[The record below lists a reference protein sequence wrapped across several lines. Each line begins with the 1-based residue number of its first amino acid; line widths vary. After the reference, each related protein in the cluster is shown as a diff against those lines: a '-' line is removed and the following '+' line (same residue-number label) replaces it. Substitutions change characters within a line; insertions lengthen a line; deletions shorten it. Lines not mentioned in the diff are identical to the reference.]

1 MVIYTCR
8 CRFTKSIPSR
18 NPTWKFDEVCE
29 FVVLYVLPMFIGS
42 SRVLLKHV
50 DHKFD
55 SFSSFSLLTD
65 AVLLVHNSVSDTPM
79 LQLVV
84 RISTPSLS
92 AFFFRSIKQGQLYGD
107 FDENTHEWTDGI
119 LALTAWN

>member
-92 AFFFRSIKQGQLYGD
+92 AFFQVHQAGPAV
-107 FDENTHEWTDGI
+107 W
-119 LALTAWN
+119 